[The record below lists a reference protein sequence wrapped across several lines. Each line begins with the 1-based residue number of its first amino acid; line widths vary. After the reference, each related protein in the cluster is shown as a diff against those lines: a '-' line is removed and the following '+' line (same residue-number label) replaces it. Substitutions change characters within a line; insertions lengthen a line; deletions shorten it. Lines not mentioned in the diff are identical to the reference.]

1 MIYQWVA
8 TETPVTYSRYMS
20 VPENPPN
27 VPAAGGSGRPLVE
40 GPADPEHDPTAS
52 YALEPE
58 YVERLTSRL
67 LATSGR
73 TVRVETPLTGAPLA
87 HIPQSTDGDVEE
99 AFVWAR
105 RAQAIW
111 ARTSLDERAAMLLR
125 LHDLVLERQDEI
137 IDLTVWESGKAR
149 KHAFDE
155 PLHIA
160 LTARY
165 YARTAHQHL
174 DTQRKIGVVPALT
187 RVEVNRVPKGVVG
200 IISPWNYPF
209 TMALCDGLPAL
220 LAGNA
225 VVTKPDSQTMLTA
238 LLGARLLDEAGFPKD
253 LWQVV
258 AGPGSEVGTSIVT
271 RADYVCFTGSTA
283 TGKIIARQCAERL
296 IGCSLEL
303 GGKNPLL
310 VLRDADLEKA
320 AEGAVR
326 ASFSNAGQLCVSMER
341 MFVADQVYDRFVERF
356 VSRTKAMT
364 LGASM
369 EWGNDMGS
377 LISQAQLDTV
387 VAHVDDAVAKGARV
401 LAGGRARPDLGPYFY
416 EPTILEGVTPDM
428 TCFGHETFGPVIAL
442 YRFHDEADAIARAN
456 EGEYGLNGSIYS
468 QDGDRARAIARE
480 IRCGTVN
487 VNEAF
492 GATFASI
499 DSPMGGMRE
508 SGMGRRQGSEGVHR
522 YTESQSVGTQ
532 RLIRFAPML
541 GMSDETYAKV
551 MTANLKFMK
560 KLGRA

>member
-1 MIYQWVA
+1 MSAQS
-8 TETPVTYSRYMS
+8 PV
-20 VPENPPN
+20 PP
-27 VPAAGGSGRPLVE
+27 GGSSVA
-40 GPADPEHDPTAS
+40 GPHDPEHDPRAS
-52 YALEPE
+52 YALEPD
-58 YVERLTSRL
+58 YVAGLTSRL
-67 LATSGR
+67 VATTGR
-73 TVRVETPLTGAPLA
+73 TVPVETPINGAPLA
-87 HIPQSTDGDVEE
+87 FMPQSSADDVAE
-99 AFVWAR
+99 AFKRAR
-105 RAQAIW
+105 VAQAAW

-125 LHDLVLERQDEI
+125 LHDLVLERQEEI
-137 IDLTVWESGKAR
+137 IDLIVWESGKAR

-174 DTQRKIGVVPALT
+174 DPERKMGVVPGLT
-187 RVEVNRVPKGVVG
+187 RVEVNHVPKGVVG

-220 LAGNA
+220 MAGNA
-225 VVTKPDSQTMLTA
+225 VVAKPDAQTMLSA
-238 LLGARLLDEAGFPKD
+238 LLGARLLDEAGFPQD

-258 AGPGSEVGTSIVT
+258 AGPGRELGTPIIERS
-271 RADYVCFTGSTA
+271 DYVCFTGSTA
-283 TGKIIARQCAERL
+283 TGKIIARQCAELL

-356 VSRTKAMT
+356 VARTEAMT
-364 LGASM
+364 LGATLD
-369 EWGNDMGS
+369 WGNDMGS
-377 LISQAQLDTV
+377 LISQDQLDTV

-401 LAGGRARPDLGPYFY
+401 LAGGRARPDLGPYYY
-416 EPTILEGVTPDM
+416 EPTILEGVTPEM

-456 EGEYGLNGSIYS
+456 DGEYGLNASIYS
-468 QDGDRARAIARE
+468 QDGARARDLARF
-480 IRCGTVN
+480 IKCGTVN
-487 VNEAF
+487 INEAF

-508 SGMGRRQGSEGVHR
+508 SGMGRRQGSEGIHR
-522 YTESQSVGTQ
+522 YTESQSVATQ
-532 RLIRFAPML
+532 RGIRFAPMF
-541 GMSDETYAKV
+541 GMSDEGYAKL
-551 MTANLKFMK
+551 MTANLRLMK